1 MGILG
6 AVEEVERRVH
16 AGGRWRGEGSG
27 RRQVVL
33 LIFINIAGNACVS
46 LPRVSLVL
54 YRHSHRL
61 PSVLEAG
68 TAPHRTSLI
77 V

>member
-33 LIFINIAGNACVS
+33 LILLILLGMRACLS
-46 LPRVSLVL
+46 LACLWYCIVTATGF
-54 YRHSHRL
+54 H
-61 PSVLEAG
+61 PSWKL
-68 TAPHRTSLI
+68 APHRTSLI
-77 V
+77 VR